1 MTSSQVAFTSGMDD
15 ADAAGETG
23 IDGATGGGETWL
35 SQVKS
40 EPRPARNHKGS
51 QQKHHN

>member
-23 IDGATGGGETWL
+23 IDDIDGATGGGETWL
-35 SQVKS
+35 SQVKI
-40 EPRPARNHKGS
+40 
-51 QQKHHN
+51 

>member
-1 MTSSQVAFTSGMDD
+1 MTSSQVAFNSGIMDD

-35 SQVKS
+35 SQVKI
-40 EPRPARNHKGS
+40 
-51 QQKHHN
+51 